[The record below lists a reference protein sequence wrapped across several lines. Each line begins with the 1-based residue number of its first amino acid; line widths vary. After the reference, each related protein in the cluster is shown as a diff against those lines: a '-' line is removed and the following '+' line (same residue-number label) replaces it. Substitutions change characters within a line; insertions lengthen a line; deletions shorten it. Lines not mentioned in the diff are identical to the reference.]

1 MWDTVWARRRRLT
14 LASGAPAG
22 LTTQVAAMRACAAH
36 RLWHAPTM
44 RRTQLRHDARLQRA
58 VPFLLVLALLIIAAC
73 TSPASTQAPAPTEA
87 SAVAESGPFVADAPA
102 DWDGGSIPLGQLP
115 PEALEVLLL
124 IADDGPY
131 PYSQD
136 GSTFQNREGIL
147 PDRPLGH
154 YREFTVETPGS
165 PDRGARR
172 LVAGDDSEV
181 YYTGDHYDSFSFVE
195 P

>member
-1 MWDTVWARRRRLT
+1 MSALERGR
-14 LASGAPAG
+14 
-22 LTTQVAAMRACAAH
+22 
-36 RLWHAPTM
+36 WHALAM
-44 RRTQLRHDARLQRA
+44 RRTQFRHHLRLQRA
-58 VPFLLVLALLIIAAC
+58 LPLLLVLALLLLAAC
-73 TSPASTQAPAPTEA
+73 ASPARTQAPAPTEA
-87 SAVAESGPFVADAPA
+87 PVVAEGGPFVAEAPA
-102 DWDGGSIPLGQLP
+102 DWDGGSIPLAQLP

-124 IADDGPY
+124 IADGGPY

-165 PDRGARR
+165 PDRGGRR
-172 LVAGDDSEV
+172 LVDGDDGEV
-181 YYTGDHYDSFSFVE
+181 YYTDDHYDSFSFVE